1 MKQIDQAFFMACAF
15 FQLTGLA
22 QPLTESPDK
31 IFLARPLWC
40 EHAPEAGLVYVCTAG
55 DLYALE
61 EKTGA
66 LRWKKDGSKFNCF
79 TTWINAGGRILE
91 INTDANRKEL
101 DLAYTILDPL
111 TGVETGESVLAGV
124 RNINNYLPLPD
135 NSGLVISYEKGVL
148 VHKHG
153 ERKAR
158 LVSDKPNLNCNYF
171 FPDGKTL
178 LLTEKTAHET
188 RGTGIVRLIDVAE
201 GKETGE
207 YYLDK
212 GWELAWADISSR
224 DQIVLKQWHE
234 ELDPNRVE
242 PLRIADG
249 RTGKIIRETAP
260 VDVNF
265 RANWTPDGRF
275 LCAHNFFA
283 GNTML
288 FDPETGAT
296 RGDFPPE
303 GHNLVD
309 VTKITWTN
317 DWPVLFTLDSGGAL
331 FRWPGGPDSP
341 PEKLLGENVFLRGTC
356 VSLPGRGLD
365 MLFSRENRREQTKHY
380 WLQRIDNG
388 QILREWNLSWN
399 KDNESGLPFHH
410 ENSPVLLLKIW
421 DRSKDH
427 SSVMRTLKILAE
439 GDGGVLWEGTGEPK
453 LLTPDGRHFI
463 IQSEEKEYGLYAVGS
478 DTPAVVWKMETPGE
492 YIRDFYASDNG
503 AVVVVAR
510 YESAEVIRI
519 DENYRRVP
527 LKIPRNWW
535 FEKMF
540 TRDGNL
546 LLAGGRGK
554 AALFDAH
561 TGEPVRSFVEEEK
574 VYPNY
579 SNKSQAG
586 FLESTMMTVAD
597 MAGTVTDRFKTSPL
611 LDACFAGDEH
621 FVVTSGQGV
630 VIRVWDRETGR
641 LVRTIHPEISDQRD
655 QNGNINTRAVF
666 SKNGDYVFCHNAN
679 GYGEAALWS
688 VLEGVKLRRYLF
700 PLGGTGSVAVA
711 DDGSAVIA
719 HKDGN
724 IERWPGKVTK

>member
-224 DQIVLKQWHE
+224 GQIVLKQWHE
-234 ELDPNRVE
+234 ELERNRVE

-317 DWPVLFTLDSGGAL
+317 DWPVLFTLDSGGGRFSAG
-331 FRWPGGPDSP
+331 PGDRIPRLRNCSGKTYFCAVPVSACP
-341 PEKLLGENVFLRGTC
+341 AEAWKCSSQGKTGGNRPNIIGCNVWTMARYFGNGIFPGTRTMRAAC
-356 VSLPGRGLD
+356 PFTMRTARCCS
-365 MLFSRENRREQTKHY
+365 SRFG
-380 WLQRIDNG
+380 IG
-388 QILREWNLSWN
+388 QKTILR
-399 KDNESGLPFHH
+399 
-410 ENSPVLLLKIW
+410 
-421 DRSKDH
+421 
-427 SSVMRTLKILAE
+427 
-439 GDGGVLWEGTGEPK
+439 
-453 LLTPDGRHFI
+453 
-463 IQSEEKEYGLYAVGS
+463 
-478 DTPAVVWKMETPGE
+478 
-492 YIRDFYASDNG
+492 
-503 AVVVVAR
+503 
-510 YESAEVIRI
+510 
-519 DENYRRVP
+519 
-527 LKIPRNWW
+527 
-535 FEKMF
+535 
-540 TRDGNL
+540 
-546 LLAGGRGK
+546 
-554 AALFDAH
+554 
-561 TGEPVRSFVEEEK
+561 
-574 VYPNY
+574 
-579 SNKSQAG
+579 
-586 FLESTMMTVAD
+586 
-597 MAGTVTDRFKTSPL
+597 
-611 LDACFAGDEH
+611 
-621 FVVTSGQGV
+621 
-630 VIRVWDRETGR
+630 
-641 LVRTIHPEISDQRD
+641 
-655 QNGNINTRAVF
+655 
-666 SKNGDYVFCHNAN
+666 
-679 GYGEAALWS
+679 
-688 VLEGVKLRRYLF
+688 
-700 PLGGTGSVAVA
+700 
-711 DDGSAVIA
+711 
-719 HKDGN
+719 
-724 IERWPGKVTK
+724 